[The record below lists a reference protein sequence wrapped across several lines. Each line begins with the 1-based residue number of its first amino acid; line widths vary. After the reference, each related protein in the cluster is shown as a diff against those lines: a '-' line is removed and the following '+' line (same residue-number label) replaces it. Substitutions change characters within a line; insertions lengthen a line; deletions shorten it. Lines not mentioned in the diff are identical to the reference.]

1 MADLLCLFLCIYSI
15 ISGSFVNYFIIKDWR
30 CGYVSFYC
38 GNIKKIAL
46 EKNLTIKQIGKE
58 SGVGENAIYRWDKQ
72 NPNLSSLKKVS
83 NYLNISIDELLES
96 EKQEV

>member
-1 MADLLCLFLCIYSI
+1 MSVSI
-15 ISGSFVNYFIIKDWR
+15 VA
-30 CGYVSFYC
+30 
-38 GNIKKIAL
+38 NIKKIAL

-58 SGVGENAIYRWDKQ
+58 SGVEENVIYRWDKQ

>member
-1 MADLLCLFLCIYSI
+1 MSVSI
-15 ISGSFVNYFIIKDWR
+15 VA
-30 CGYVSFYC
+30 
-38 GNIKKIAL
+38 NIKKIAL

-96 EKQEV
+96 KKQEV

>member
-1 MADLLCLFLCIYSI
+1 MSE
-15 ISGSFVNYFIIKDWR
+15 
-30 CGYVSFYC
+30 
-38 GNIKKIAL
+38 
-46 EKNLTIKQIGKE
+46 EKNLVINAND
-58 SGVGENAIYRWDKQ
+58 SLGENAIYRWDKQ

>member
-1 MADLLCLFLCIYSI
+1 MTMSI
-15 ISGSFVNYFIIKDWR
+15 VA
-30 CGYVSFYC
+30 
-38 GNIKKIAL
+38 NIKKIAL
-46 EKNLTIKQIGKE
+46 EKNLTVKKIGKE

-83 NYLNISIDELLES
+83 NYLNVSVDELLEN